1 MNKIIITEKQKK
13 AIEEKVI
20 ETVNKINNHYHI
32 DMQTPKIFYD
42 VQGTNGG
49 LAKYASMSVHFNIKI
64 MLENFDDYLRSTVP
78 HEVCH
83 IGVWQKYLKEKK
95 QVSPKAHGAEWKLM
109 MFVVGAPAR
118 RTHEYDV
125 DEIKKSISQYEYHC
139 LCKQALIVSS
149 IIHNKIKKGKIYE
162 CVRCH
167 NLLTNGERII
177 KTGFS
182 RESPNQT
189 TKTRTLD

>member
-1 MNKIIITEKQKK
+1 MILLIFILYYCFL
-13 AIEEKVI
+13 ALLVA
-20 ETVNKINNHYHI
+20 
-32 DMQTPKIFYD
+32 PKIFYD

-64 MLENFDDYLRSTVP
+64 MLENFDDYLRTTVP

-83 IGVWQKYLKEKK
+83 IGVWQKYLKENK

-125 DEIKKSISQYEYHC
+125 DELNYLVLKNEDSCFIGNSP
-139 LCKQALIVSS
+139 
-149 IIHNKIKKGKIYE
+149 
-162 CVRCH
+162 R
-167 NLLTNGERII
+167 LLG
-177 KTGFS
+177 
-182 RESPNQT
+182 
-189 TKTRTLD
+189 